1 MFVNELFPNPRLIH
15 NLERTISAETTIVTN
30 GNLEYRLQK
39 DTNYRTRWKWPAR
52 SMLSSDAQVLA
63 AFIAD
68 KAKFEFNSFKFK
80 DPYSS
85 TWTNTELAAQGT
97 GNRYKLTVRG
107 TGDNHP
113 VFHLGGDIVVKLNG
127 VVSTYSTEVYN
138 GVPCIV
144 LPSAGTVTIS
154 GTFYYAVRIANTD
167 FSQVMAALTVTNGP
181 LADTIGDIDLI
192 EVFEY

>member
-52 SMLSSDAQVLA
+52 SMLSTDAQVLA

-113 VFHLGGDIVVKLNG
+113 VFHLGDDIVVKLNG
-127 VVSTYSTEVYN
+127 TVSTYSTEVYN

-154 GTFYYAVRIANTD
+154 GTFYYAVRISNTD